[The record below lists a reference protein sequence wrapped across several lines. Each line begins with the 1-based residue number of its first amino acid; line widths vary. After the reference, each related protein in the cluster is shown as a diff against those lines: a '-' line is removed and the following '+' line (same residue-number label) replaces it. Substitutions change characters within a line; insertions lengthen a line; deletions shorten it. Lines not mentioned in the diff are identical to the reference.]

1 MSRKYARYERCPSPG
16 CSNYAP
22 KGKLCNQCQNKARRN
37 KKALGPYFEPV
48 SAEFLPNPGGEVPI
62 IKLTL
67 EQIQELQAEVARDY
81 WRHPNP
87 DKEKK

>member
-1 MSRKYARYERCPSPG
+1 MSPKYARYERCPSPG

-22 KGKLCNQCQNKARRN
+22 KGKLCNQCQTRARNPKR
-37 KKALGPYFEPV
+37 ALGPYYTDGV
-48 SAEFLPNPGGEVPI
+48 
-62 IKLTL
+62 LTR
-67 EQIQELQAEVARDY
+67 EQIQELQAEVAREY